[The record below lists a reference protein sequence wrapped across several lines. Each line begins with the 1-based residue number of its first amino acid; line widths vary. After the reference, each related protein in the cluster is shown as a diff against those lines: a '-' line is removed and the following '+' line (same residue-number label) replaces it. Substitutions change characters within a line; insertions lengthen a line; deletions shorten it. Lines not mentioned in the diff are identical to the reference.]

1 MITKVEKSN
10 FTGTDHPRYYE
21 WFAGGRE
28 DGVGLCCEA
37 AAELILQKRGYP
49 QWDVTGEADEEPD
62 EFEQALFAMRDR
74 LFAIIKP
81 ETPVSFDEK
90 LAQVVA
96 YDGLFMENKETIA
109 MSFNV
114 QSQMNGKVSH
124 NPRILTGIRQS
135 GFLLHGQCVD
145 IAAQCH
151 AAARASGSMD
161 QRYNGGWYRPFDCIN
176 PVFLQLLSNQGRC
189 PYLVSSNLRMAVN
202 IPANLYHLREI
213 FLRSFFYRTRLKFPP
228 SCMAS
233 GSHCLFSM
241 VSMFASQT

>member
-1 MITKVEKSN
+1 MLEYQLDTARKTLSHSAQDLGRAQHHGCMHIVA
-10 FTGTDHPRYYE
+10 
-21 WFAGGRE
+21 AG
-28 DGVGLCCEA
+28 V
-37 AAELILQKRGYP
+37 
-49 QWDVTGEADEEPD
+49 
-62 EFEQALFAMRDR
+62 
-74 LFAIIKP
+74 
-81 ETPVSFDEK
+81 
-90 LAQVVA
+90 
-96 YDGLFMENKETIA
+96 
-109 MSFNV
+109 
-114 QSQMNGKVSH
+114 H

-151 AAARASGSMD
+151 ATARASGSMD

-241 VSMFASQT
+241 VSMFAKQT

>member
-1 MITKVEKSN
+1 MLEYQLDTARKTLSHSAQDLGRAQHHGCMHIVA
-10 FTGTDHPRYYE
+10 
-21 WFAGGRE
+21 AG
-28 DGVGLCCEA
+28 V
-37 AAELILQKRGYP
+37 
-49 QWDVTGEADEEPD
+49 
-62 EFEQALFAMRDR
+62 
-74 LFAIIKP
+74 
-81 ETPVSFDEK
+81 
-90 LAQVVA
+90 
-96 YDGLFMENKETIA
+96 
-109 MSFNV
+109 
-114 QSQMNGKVSH
+114 H

-176 PVFLQLLSNQGRC
+176 PVFLQLLSHQG
-189 PYLVSSNLRMAVN
+189 
-202 IPANLYHLREI
+202 LREI